1 MHNTQTEQPEGS
13 VATVVA
19 KVKLMKKSVDNRE
32 QKPVHD
38 KYVAYS
44 KQAYVDQKHANQW
57 LRSSELKKIESEI
70 FILAAQEQSLL
81 TWDYQINLMKIE

>member
-1 MHNTQTEQPEGS
+1 
-13 VATVVA
+13 
-19 KVKLMKKSVDNRE
+19 MKKSVDNRE

-44 KQAYVDQKHANQW
+44 KQAYVDQNHANQW
-57 LRSSELKKIESEI
+57 LRSSELKYGSEI